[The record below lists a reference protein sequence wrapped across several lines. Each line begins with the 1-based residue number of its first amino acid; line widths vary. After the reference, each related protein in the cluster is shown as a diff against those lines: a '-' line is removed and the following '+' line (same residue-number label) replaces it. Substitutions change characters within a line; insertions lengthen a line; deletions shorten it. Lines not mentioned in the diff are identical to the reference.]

1 MKKVALVVAG
11 VAATVVVIGWAGLR
25 VTPRPLADTGLSPT
39 EPDRVPLPSDL
50 PAPVSRF
57 YRELYGDEVPVID
70 TAVISGRG
78 TMRISGITLPV
89 RFRFTHRSGQ
99 AYRHYIETT
108 FFGARLLTVE
118 ESYVDGTARLELPF
132 GVSEGP
138 KVDQGANLALWA
150 EAVWM
155 PSVWVTDPTVSW
167 SPVDDHTA
175 RLVVP
180 FGDEEQELVARFDP
194 GTGLLA
200 SLESMRF
207 KGEDSE
213 RPIPWLNEVDEWG
226 VVDGWTLPLV
236 ASITWEDEGTPWA
249 VLRTEEVL
257 YGVDLPDDLG
267 GRGP

>member
-1 MKKVALVVAG
+1 MVVA
-11 VAATVVVIGWAGLR
+11 VLIALVVIGWAGLR
-25 VTPRPLADTGLSPT
+25 ITPRPLAESGLSPS
-39 EPDRVPLPSDL
+39 EPDRVPLPEDL
-50 PAPVSRF
+50 PAPVARF
-57 YRELYGDEVPVID
+57 YRELYGDTVPVID

-78 TMRISGITLPV
+78 TMRISGLTLPV

-108 FFGARLLTVE
+108 FYGARILTVE
-118 ESYVDGTARLELPF
+118 ESYLDGSARLELPF

-138 KVDQGANLALWA
+138 KIDQGANLALWA

-155 PSVWVTDPTVSW
+155 PAVWVTDPAVSW
-167 SPVDDHTA
+167 RGVDDRTA
-175 RLVVP
+175 ELVVP
-180 FGDEEQELVARFDP
+180 FGDEQQVLVARFDP
-194 GTGLLA
+194 GTGLLD

-213 RPIPWLNEVDEWG
+213 RTISWLNEVDEWA
-226 VVDGWTLPLV
+226 VLDGRMLPVL
-236 ASITWEDEGTPWA
+236 ASLTWEDEGTPWA

-257 YGVDLPDDLG
+257 YGVELPDDLG